1 MDGQAQGT
9 GCAVLSARKDAV
21 EKCTRHSCA
30 LRHLRGAHTSLI
42 KLTSVSSDEICNE
55 GCAGS
60 CLALDCMDSQIPFG
74 SNGLVSV
81 LTIMAD
87 WASHKA
93 SSPLL
98 NIEGTLE
105 AYWFGPFPPNCQK
118 MFSTHLEINGHAL
131 QQGLGAR
138 DLKKSFKP
146 ITHGAR
152 DAISS
157 SLLPIPSGFE
167 KWSIIHLSGK

>member
-1 MDGQAQGT
+1 MADGRRT
-9 GCAVLSARKDAV
+9 GKLRVLAVQSARKETM
-21 EKCTRHSCA
+21 EKCARHSCA
-30 LRHLRGAHTSLI
+30 LRHLRGAHAAPI
-42 KLTSVSSDEICNE
+42 KLTSVSSDE
-55 GCAGS
+55 GCTGS
-60 CLALDCMDSQIPFG
+60 CLALYCTDSQIPFG
-74 SNGLVSV
+74 SNCPVSV

-98 NIEGTLE
+98 NIEGRLE
-105 AYWFGPFPPNCQK
+105 AHWFGPFPPNCQK
-118 MFSTHLEINGHAL
+118 MVSTHLEIDGHAL
-131 QQGLGAR
+131 QRGSWAL
-138 DLKKSFKP
+138 DLKRSFKP

-152 DAISS
+152 NAISS